1 MLRSSLCAYSDEYSL
16 VKGTIAV
23 NNTAAVDA
31 DADNT
36 NKKVIFKNFAPF
48 TNCISKINNR
58 QIDNTKDIDIVMSMY
73 NLIEYRDNY
82 SKTCGSLWKYCKD
95 TPEVDNNNAIVNF
108 NGANVTDSFNFKVKM
123 TGNTG
128 DDGTKSVKIMVPLKH
143 VSNFWRNLEML
154 LINCE
159 INLIL
164 TWPAN
169 CVIFYTV
176 IANQNAKFEITDIK
190 LYVSVVTLSTQDNAK
205 LFKQL

>member
-1 MLRSSLCAYSDEYSL
+1 
-16 VKGTIAV
+16 
-23 NNTAAVDA
+23 
-31 DADNT
+31 
-36 NKKVIFKNFAPF
+36 
-48 TNCISKINNR
+48 
-58 QIDNTKDIDIVMSMY
+58 
-73 NLIEYRDNY
+73 
-82 SKTCGSLWKYCKD
+82 
-95 TPEVDNNNAIVNF
+95 
-108 NGANVTDSFNFKVKM
+108 M

-143 VSNFWRNLEML
+143 LSNFWRNLEML

-159 INLIL
+159 VNLIL

-205 LFKQL
+205 LFRQL